1 MTDVVMPEMD
11 GGQLAERLC
20 ALKPDL
26 KCLLVSEY
34 PAALLA
40 RRGFQ
45 GDRTRLLQKPY
56 LLSEL
61 ARKLRAVLTH
71 DR

>member
-1 MTDVVMPEMD
+1 V
-11 GGQLAERLC
+11 
-20 ALKPDL
+20 
-26 KCLLVSEY
+26 
-34 PAALLA
+34 
-40 RRGFQ
+40 FQ